1 MKKRAIILFFSCC
14 SILASCQNNSNKPV
28 NQKPAGMETD
38 KVVKTEEEWKKILT
52 PEQYEIIR
60 KKGTEAPFSGKYDA
74 TFEKGTYT
82 CAACDF
88 ELFKSDMKFDSRCGW
103 PSFDNEIA
111 GDRVKKVK
119 DFTHGMVR
127 TEILCARCGGH
138 LGHIF
143 DDGPTATGNRYCV
156 NSVSIHFIPDTTKTK

>member
-1 MKKRAIILFFSCC
+1 MKKHAVIFLLSCC
-14 SILASCQNNSNKPV
+14 SILVSCQNNAQTI
-28 NQKPAGMETD
+28 NQKPAIMETD

-52 PEQYEIIR
+52 PEQYNILR
-60 KKGTEAPFSGKYDA
+60 LKGTEAPFSGKYDQ

-82 CAACDF
+82 CAACGY
-88 ELFKSDMKFDSRCGW
+88 ELFTSDQKFDSHCGW

-119 DFTHGMVR
+119 DFSHGMIR

-156 NSVSIHFIPDTTKTK
+156 NSVSINFIPSDTTKTK